1 VGRRVSYEDQR
12 RADTQ
17 DLANR
22 TAEFRQRN
30 QDRYINGRPPRQ
42 QQQAPMGNQGAGG
55 VTVSTP
61 EQTQNQDRML
71 TQYGREGVMQ
81 GQAQERERANQ
92 EFMKPSADALAYQA
106 EMAEAKRAYQAG
118 RQPVANPNAQRA
130 GAPPPP
136 QPQEPK
142 PAWEQM
148 YDRAANYFNYLR

>member
-1 VGRRVSYEDQR
+1 MGRRVSYEDQR

-118 RQPVANPNAQRA
+118 QQPVANPNAQRA
-130 GAPPPP
+130 GAP
-136 QPQEPK
+136 QPAEPK
-142 PAWEQM
+142 SAWGQM
-148 YDRAANYFNYLR
+148 YDRAANYFN